1 MNTKRHEDRAA
12 CERAAHCTL
21 SYYDATQRLDSAALR
36 WFRFIWRWSAP
47 RFTSDAGMLHDQA
60 FARLGRE
67 RYQRRIQRVRAFAAR
82 LKARS

>member
-21 SYYDATQRLDSAALR
+21 SYYDAAQRLDPLSMR
-36 WFRFIWRWSAP
+36 WYHFFWVWSAP
-47 RFTSDAGMLHDQA
+47 RFSGSAGIWHDRA